1 MSRAESAL
9 RRFQSVIKN
18 NLSPSARRII
28 GAVIFLLILSLLL
41 VYVFVIRGVGIK
53 YAKNEDGTSYSVV
66 GMGINFNS
74 DIEIPET
81 YKELPVTAI
90 GENAFSDVLGKQI
103 KSIKIPDTVTSIG
116 WGAFSKCEKLES
128 ITIPN
133 GVTIIEEMTF
143 DDCKSLKTVYLGDG
157 VKVIENAAFRNC
169 PSLEGVV
176 VPRGLTRIGNEA
188 FSYCISLQSIEIPAS
203 VSYIGEMAFYRCTS
217 LTSAYFENWE
227 FWRVGSDSDRY
238 TSVSNGVL
246 KDPGNAARLLSD
258 EYSELT
264 WKYR

>member
-1 MSRAESAL
+1 MGRAENAL

-18 NLSPSARRII
+18 NLSPSARKII
-28 GAVIFLLILSLLL
+28 GAAFVILILALVL

-53 YAKNEDGTSYSVV
+53 YKLSDDGTSYTVA
-66 GMGINFNS
+66 GIGISFNS
-74 DIEIPET
+74 DIEISET
-81 YKELPVTAI
+81 YKGLPVTAI
-90 GENAFSDVLGKQI
+90 GDNAFSDILGKQI
-103 KSIKIPDTVTSIG
+103 RSIKIPETVTRIG
-116 WGAFSKCEKLES
+116 WGAFANCKKLES
-128 ITIPN
+128 VTIPYN
-133 GVTIIEEMTF
+133 VTVIREMTF
-143 DDCKSLKTVYLGDG
+143 EGCEGLKDVYLGSG

-169 PSLEGVV
+169 ASLEGVFM
-176 VPRGLTRIGNEA
+176 PREITKIGEYA
-188 FSYCISLQSIEIPAS
+188 FSYCESLQSIEIPAS
-203 VSYIGEMAFYRCTS
+203 VSYIGEMAFDNCTS

-246 KDPGNAARLLSD
+246 KNPEMAAKLLSD

>member
-1 MSRAESAL
+1 MSRTSKAL
-9 RRFQSVIKN
+9 KVFQTVVKN
-18 NLSPSARRII
+18 NLSPSAKKII
-28 GAVIFLLILSLLL
+28 GAVISLLILTIFL

-53 YAKNEDGTSYSVV
+53 YALNGDGTSYSVV
-66 GMGINFNS
+66 GMGISFKS
-74 DIEIPET
+74 DIEIPEA

-90 GENAFSDVLGKQI
+90 GENAFSDVLGVQI

-116 WGAFSKCEKLES
+116 WGAFSKCERLES
-128 ITIPN
+128 VTIPY
-133 GVTIIEEMTF
+133 GVTVIEELTF
-143 DDCKSLKTVYLGDG
+143 EGCDSLKTVYLGDG
-157 VKVIENAAFRNC
+157 VKVIGESAFRDC
-169 PSLEGVV
+169 DALEGVV
-176 VPRGLTRIGNEA
+176 MPRGLTRIEKDA

-203 VSYIGEMAFYRCTS
+203 VSYIGEGAFDNCTS

-246 KDPGNAARLLSD
+246 KDPEMAARLLSD